1 MLRRTP
7 EDIALREKD
16 APCRDVRSREGEASP
31 SPEMRASKHQGRP
44 RVEGLL
50 AKACAGLVERCWRKM
65 TMEEAS
71 VPSLTLA
78 AWLAVGGE
86 TA

>member
-1 MLRRTP
+1 
-7 EDIALREKD
+7 
-16 APCRDVRSREGEASP
+16 
-31 SPEMRASKHQGRP
+31 MRASKHQGRP